1 MAVLSSLG
9 QDASS
14 YDPPGHLAFDQT
26 YYWRVDEVEHAP
38 DFTVHKGAVW
48 SFTVEPFARE
58 IGNRGRQA
66 FEEDELI
73 QSWVLHQLQIIGEAL
88 RNISEDFRR
97 DHTEIPWKET
107 IGMRNILIHRYF
119 ELDANLV
126 WTVVIRDLPDLKEKV
141 GSALKEFK

>member
-1 MAVLSSLG
+1 MRDDREWLLDLLEAMEKIEKYSS
-9 QDASS
+9 
-14 YDPPGHLAFDQT
+14 
-26 YYWRVDEVEHAP
+26 
-38 DFTVHKGAVW
+38 
-48 SFTVEPFARE
+48 
-58 IGNRGRQA
+58 RGRQA

-73 QSWVLHQLQIIGEAL
+73 QNWILHQLQIIGEAL